1 MPALCR
7 VDGGR
12 GVFKNVFMQLDLSG
26 TVLIDVVIAATLFEW
41 AALSLLWRRKQ
52 RGLTP
57 AALAL
62 TLLPGLCL
70 MLAVRTAMLGLPW
83 YAVALLLSASGLTHL
98 IDLRQ
103 RWMH

>member
-1 MPALCR
+1 MET
-7 VDGGR
+7 
-12 GVFKNVFMQLDLSG
+12 FFSG
-26 TVLIDVVIAATLFEW
+26 TVLIDVVIAATMIEW
-41 AALSLLWRRKQ
+41 VSLSLLWRRKQ

-98 IDLRQ
+98 IDLRR